1 MRAEPWAR
9 ASTKLYSPFAFRKLW
24 RKNQVPFA
32 EKLGY
37 KKFLL
42 YMFGVIFFL
51 YSINRRSYL
60 TRNWEIN
67 YVYLL
72 HSLRTIFRDNSTEVM
87 RYRRQVLRNSFA
99 NFTRFN
105 LYLLIYY
112 YKVFSILLDMHLTYI
127 SVHANNMFVRLSSG
141 TSGFPLNRFQL
152 KL

>member
-1 MRAEPWAR
+1 M
-9 ASTKLYSPFAFRKLW
+9 
-24 RKNQVPFA
+24 
-32 EKLGY
+32 
-37 KKFLL
+37 
-42 YMFGVIFFL
+42 
-51 YSINRRSYL
+51 
-60 TRNWEIN
+60 
-67 YVYLL
+67 YLL
-72 HSLRTIFRDNSTEVM
+72 HSLKAILRDNSTEVM

-127 SVHANNMFVRLSSG
+127 SVHANNMFVRLSRG